1 MWAQVESLIGMYL
14 ASDPDRPP
22 SSWDIL
28 RRALHDGFQSID
40 RRPARMRVPGAEPLL
55 TAGGQPTHGARTRE
69 VPRMKFRVEV
79 ICLDEDGV
87 EGLMS

>member
-28 RRALHDGFQSID
+28 RKALHDGFQSID
-40 RRPARMRVPGAEPLL
+40 RRLEEYGPLEPNHFRLQEANPRWAHQVERGRFR
-55 TAGGQPTHGARTRE
+55 AGNSAW
-69 VPRMKFRVEV
+69 K
-79 ICLDEDGV
+79 
-87 EGLMS
+87 